1 MGMLPRVMA
10 RNATL
15 KLASLGLAVFLWAV
29 VRVEPADRQELT
41 DVPVRVQVGDLDWT
55 LSGAPEPAVVRVHFA
70 GPVREV
76 LRLDREGTSVRIPLD
91 QVSSPDTVVQLR
103 RDWVVLSGASGL
115 IVEDVSPATVR
126 LTLARNVSETRPVA
140 LRTEGS
146 LPEGLALAEP
156 VRLEPTSVQVRGG
169 RDRVALI
176 DSVPTR
182 RLALSEVTASGT
194 RSLELDLEALEAEGL
209 AQVSLDPV
217 AVRLTLVV
225 DSLDEQ
231 FVPSLPIRLVDGSA
245 AEFDVEPAVLVV
257 GLAGAR
263 SVLSQVDVS
272 GLGLEVSL
280 SGLETLQPGEA
291 RRVPVQVV
299 GVPELV
305 RAEPVVSQ
313 VTVTRRGGRP

>member
-1 MGMLPRVMA
+1 MLPRVMA

-55 LSGAPEPAVVRVHFA
+55 LSGAPEPAVVRVRFA

-91 QVSSPDTVVQLR
+91 QVSSSDTVVQLR

-146 LPEGLALAEP
+146 LPGGLALAEP
-156 VRLEPTSVQVRGG
+156 IRVQPGSVQVRGG
-169 RDRVALI
+169 SDRVELI

-182 RLALSEVTASGT
+182 PLTLSEVTASGT
-194 RSLELDLEALEAEGL
+194 RSVELDLEALQSDGL
-209 AQVSLDPV
+209 DQVSLDPV
-217 AVRLTLVV
+217 NVRLTLVV

-231 FVPSLPIRLVDGSA
+231 FVPSLPVQLVDGPA
-245 AEFDVEPAVLVV
+245 DAFDVEPAVLVV
-257 GLAGAR
+257 GLSGAR
-263 SVLSQVDVS
+263 SVLSQADVS
-272 GLGLEVSL
+272 ALRLEVSL
-280 SGLETLQPGEA
+280 SGLDALAPGEA
-291 RRVPVQVV
+291 RRVPVRVV
-299 GVPELV
+299 GVPPLV

-313 VTVTRRGGRP
+313 VTVTRREGPP